1 MKTTINI
8 QINIFD
14 QIVEAAKTHGI
25 TSSEMILLLISKIAA
40 DIAIP
45 EKIGGLVKY
54 QTRRKPK
61 DWHLFHVQVREDMY
75 EYWLD
80 LRKLLK
86 MSVSLILANAV
97 KKFLN
102 KPLKIKTSDNY
113 LCKNYIIFKEVID
126 SVIIWKFIWG
136 FPPNPVNLFLP
147 E

>member
-8 QINIFD
+8 QINIFE

-25 TSSEMILLLISKIAA
+25 SSSEMILLLINKIAA

-45 EKIGGLVKY
+45 EKIGSLVKY

-61 DWHLFHVQVREDMY
+61 DWHVFHVQVREDMY

-86 MSVSLILANAV
+86 MSVSLILAIAV
-97 KKFLN
+97 KKFLS

-113 LCKNYIIFKEVID
+113 LCKNYIIIKEVID
-126 SVIIWKFIWG
+126 SVIIWKFICL
-136 FPPNPVNLFLP
+136 NLIPHKYYHL
-147 E
+147 